1 MKKKR
6 PKSKALVWS
15 TIVTALVIVS
25 AAALYMYF
33 SVIKPQE
40 DLKAQV
46 ENNPPVGVT
55 AELGA
60 MIRDSHEQYNLL
72 TGFGNID
79 QLDQDKAITLSKVV
93 YKETGE
99 ALEDGIADKQLEKDM
114 KAIRQ
119 LARESSVN
127 PDKEKVRMV
136 HRYFHDLDIAVN
148 RYEETNTIFGVTET
162 LGKP

>member
-6 PKSKALVWS
+6 RKSKVLIWSALAGLA
-15 TIVTALVIVS
+15 IIGG
-25 AAALYMYF
+25 AAIYMY
-33 SVIKPQE
+33 VNIIKPQE

-46 ENNPPVGVT
+46 EKNPPIDVSP
-55 AELGA
+55 ELAA
-60 MIRDSHEQYNLL
+60 MIRDTHEKYNKL
-72 TGFGNID
+72 TGYGSID
-79 QLDQDKAITLSKVV
+79 DLNQDEAITLSKIV
-93 YKETGE
+93 YKETGRQ
-99 ALEDGIADKQLEKDM
+99 LEQGIADKQLEEDM

-119 LARESSVN
+119 LAKEAATN
-127 PDKEKVRMV
+127 PDKEKVRLV